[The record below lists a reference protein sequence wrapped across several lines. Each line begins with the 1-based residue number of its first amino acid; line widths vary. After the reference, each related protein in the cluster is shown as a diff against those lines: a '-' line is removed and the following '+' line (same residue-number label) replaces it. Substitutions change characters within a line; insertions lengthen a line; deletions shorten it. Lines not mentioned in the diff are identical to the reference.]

1 MKKTLL
7 VIIVSTLLFVS
18 AGIAQD
24 KGSSLHFG
32 PKVGLNLSNVYDSE
46 GENFDADAKVGFAAG
61 VFVAI
66 PLGRLLGIQ
75 PELLYSQK
83 GFKASGSIL
92 GNDYTFTRT
101 LNYLDIPLLVVVKP
115 SEMFSIVAGPQYSYL
130 MSTKDV
136 FENSFLNTEQEE
148 EFDNDNLRKN
158 TLCFLGGFDINLSS
172 IVIGARVG
180 WDLFQNNG
188 DESST
193 TPRYKNVWYQATVGF
208 RF

>member
-61 VFVAI
+61 IFVAI

>member
-46 GENFDADAKVGFAAG
+46 EENFDADAKVGFAAG
-61 VFVAI
+61 IFVAI

-83 GFKASGSIL
+83 GFKASGSML

-193 TPRYKNVWYQATVGF
+193 TPRYKNVWCQATVGF

>member
-46 GENFDADAKVGFAAG
+46 EENFDADAKVGFAAG
-61 VFVAI
+61 IFVAI

-193 TPRYKNVWYQATVGF
+193 TPRYKNVWCQATVGF

>member
-7 VIIVSTLLFVS
+7 LIIVSTLLFVN

-61 VFVAI
+61 IFVAI

-136 FENSFLNTEQEE
+136 FENSFLNIEQEE

-158 TLCFLGGFDINLSS
+158 TLCFLGGFDVNLSS

-188 DESST
+188 DGSST